1 MIPRAVDPVLN
12 FIVQGG
18 RYGPSTAQF
27 RNSRMTIA
35 KPPAPTEA
43 ISQRYPVCVEA
54 IVVGLAS
61 VELPLVIRDVSRRGM
76 SLAFANY
83 AAAIDP
89 RRVAVGA
96 EVSINFKADIGG
108 YQQRIK
114 AQGEIR
120 RRDSDGIGVRLVT
133 VDPLVGAAMRGLILE
148 AIAAHTEIARVMASP
163 LDQSNGS
170 EDHFVQVRLP
180 RSA

>member
-35 KPPAPTEA
+35 KPPAPTEE
-43 ISQRYPVCVEA
+43 ISPRYPVCVEA

-96 EVSINFKADIGG
+96 
-108 YQQRIK
+108 
-114 AQGEIR
+114 
-120 RRDSDGIGVRLVT
+120 
-133 VDPLVGAAMRGLILE
+133 AMRGLILE

>member
-1 MIPRAVDPVLN
+1 MA
-12 FIVQGG
+12 IVK
-18 RYGPSTAQF
+18 PT
-27 RNSRMTIA
+27 
-35 KPPAPTEA
+35 PPALTPTEE
-43 ISQRYPVCVEA
+43 ISPRYPVRVEA
-54 IVVGLAS
+54 IVVGLAA

-76 SLAFANY
+76 YLAFANY

-96 EVSINFKADIGG
+96 EVSIFFKADIGG

-133 VDPLVGAAMRGLILE
+133 VDPLVRAAMRGLILE
-148 AIAAHTEIARVMASP
+148 AIAAHTEIARAMASP
-163 LDQSNGS
+163 LDQSNAS
-170 EDHFVQVRLP
+170 EDHLMQVRLP

>member
-18 RYGPSTAQF
+18 RYGPSTALF

-35 KPPAPTEA
+35 KPPAPTEE
-43 ISQRYPVCVEA
+43 ISPRYPVCVEA

-89 RRVAVGA
+89 RRVAV
-96 EVSINFKADIGG
+96 
-108 YQQRIK
+108 R
-114 AQGEIR
+114 
-120 RRDSDGIGVRLVT
+120 
-133 VDPLVGAAMRGLILE
+133 AAMRGLILE

-170 EDHFVQVRLP
+170 EDHFGQVRLP